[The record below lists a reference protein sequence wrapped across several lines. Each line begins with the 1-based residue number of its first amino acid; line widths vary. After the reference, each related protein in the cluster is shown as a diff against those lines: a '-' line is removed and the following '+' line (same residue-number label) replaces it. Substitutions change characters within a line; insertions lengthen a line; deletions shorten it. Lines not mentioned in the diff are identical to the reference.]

1 MTSATVK
8 EGDELPRFTRKT
20 GLPEWN
26 RFAAVNDEFVPIHMD
41 DEAARA
47 AGLPGAIGMGLL
59 QVAYLH
65 NMVRDWLADRG
76 RIVSFSCR
84 FGALNVKGQTVS
96 ACGKVL
102 SVGEIDGH
110 FEIGLEVWTEDEA
123 GQRLAPGT
131 CNVIH
136 E

>member
-1 MTSATVK
+1 MASATVK

-20 GLPEWN
+20 GFPAWN

-41 DEAARA
+41 DEAAQA

-84 FGALNVKGQTVS
+84 FGSPNLKGQVVS
-96 ACGKVL
+96 ARGKVT
-102 SVGEIDGH
+102 SVSGTEGRV
-110 FEIGLEVWTEDEA
+110 EVGLEIWTEDEA

-131 CNVIH
+131 CNVIL